1 MFRLALFF
9 VFACLSRAIGWR
21 RYAAPASLWLRH
33 TRRPSLLLV
42 SQMTPSDPRIDAIQQ
57 NLEAVTN
64 TIYKRKVVENDDHQL
79 LLAWQNEDTKVDY
92 LLHIMKLRFHSYQ
105 VAFAIQK
112 YRDIETR
119 YDARLSDVELRRLL
133 ADPMRCVRLML
144 GQEYGM

>member
-1 MFRLALFF
+1 
-9 VFACLSRAIGWR
+9 
-21 RYAAPASLWLRH
+21 
-33 TRRPSLLLV
+33 
-42 SQMTPSDPRIDAIQQ
+42 MTPSDPRIDAIQQ
-57 NLEAVTN
+57 HLEAVTN
-64 TIYKRKVVENDDHQL
+64 TLYKRKVVENDDHQL

-144 GQEYGM
+144 RQEYGM